1 MASAE
6 GQKYHIAAVRFS
18 YYTDTAL
25 SIELPVVIQWSKTQK
40 CKAALVSTTIKFQ
53 VAEASS
59 IASPLNVYT
68 ASLTNLQCISEQ
80 VLI

>member
-40 CKAALVSTTIKFQ
+40 CKAALVSTNMFQ